1 MGTVY
6 FVTGLSGAGK
16 TTIGG
21 MLYDYIRKNKPNVIL
36 LDGDRIR
43 PVYLEDIGYSEA
55 DRRKGAKRTFRICK
69 MLADQGIDVVVCSI
83 CMYDE
88 VRKWNRENISNYVEI
103 YIKVKKETLIKRNQ
117 KGLYTNS
124 NNVVGMD
131 LDFEEPK
138 TPDIILE
145 NDGILAAD
153 EVFNKLLSFLEAK

>member
-6 FVTGLSGAGK
+6 FLTGLSGAGK
-16 TTIGG
+16 TTLGG
-21 MLYDYIRKNKPNVIL
+21 MLYDYIRKDKPNVIL

-43 PVYLEDIGYSEA
+43 PVYLEDIGYSEE

-88 VRKWNRENISNYVEI
+88 VRQWNRDNIDNYVEI
-103 YIKVKKETLIKRNQ
+103 YIKVKKDTLIKRNQ
-117 KGLYTNS
+117 KGLYVNS

-131 LDFEEPK
+131 LEFEEPK
-138 TPDIILE
+138 TPNIILE
-145 NDGILAAD
+145 NDGELSAD
-153 EVFNKLLSFLEAK
+153 KVFDKLINYLHSR

>member
-6 FVTGLSGAGK
+6 FLTGLSGAGK
-16 TTIGG
+16 TTLGG
-21 MLYDYIRKNKPNVIL
+21 MLYDYIRKDKTNVIL

-43 PVYLEDIGYSEA
+43 PVYLEDIGYSEE

-88 VRKWNRENISNYVEI
+88 VRRWNRDNIDDYVEI
-103 YIKVKKETLIKRNQ
+103 YIKVKKDTLIKRNQ
-117 KGLYTNS
+117 KGLYVNS

-131 LDFEEPK
+131 LEFEEPK

-145 NDGILAAD
+145 NDGELSAD
-153 EVFNKLLSFLEAK
+153 KVFDKLINYLNSR